1 MTKIIKFAYKIRSL
15 RILSRWI
22 VLGVDTL
29 ISALCSFI
37 VLFFVDTTVNT
48 LTNTME
54 AKYFVVSFF
63 SSVALFF
70 LLGIHK
76 SVIRHFSTHAVIQIV
91 IVSISKIICLKVL
104 SILGAWR
111 VEPTIFNLLIL
122 IDSLLTTF
130 SLIGFRVVLITV
142 YNLVVAQINTTC
154 KSVLIYGIGADSVA
168 IMNSLANSRQFRVA
182 GFVNSDRY
190 LRQYKVSNMKVY
202 TFESVEE
209 LYNHR
214 ENHIIDGIIYPD
226 YKSLQFESERLVAF
240 AQKVSIKSYVL
251 PSVDEITE
259 DGKPQVRIKEIQI
272 EDLLGR
278 NEIEINMKAI
288 TDSFANKTIM
298 VTGAAGSIGSELCR
312 QLVFFGV
319 KRLILFDN
327 AETPLHNIRLEL
339 ENKYP
344 TLNFVPCIGDVRSQD
359 RLTMAFE
366 EYRPEVVFHA
376 AAYKHV
382 PLMEENP
389 CEAVRV
395 NVTGTHQVAEHC
407 VKYGVEKMVMVSTD
421 KAVNPTN
428 VMGASKRL
436 AEIYVQSLGV
446 AIERGEIEGKTKFIT
461 TRFGNVLGSN
471 GSVIP
476 YFKKQIAEGGP
487 VTVTHPE
494 ITRYFMTIPE
504 ACRLVMD
511 AAAMSSGNEIYVFD
525 MGTPMKIA
533 DLAKKMIRLAGFEPD
548 VDIEVKYTG
557 LRPGEKL
564 YEELLSNE
572 ENTIPTSH
580 HKISV
585 AKVREYSYKEVIG
598 QFLELDKLA
607 SEVRVTESV
616 ALMKAMVPEFLSKN
630 SVYEKLDVKH

>member
-1 MTKIIKFAYKIRSL
+1 MTKIIRFAYKIRSL

-22 VLGVDTL
+22 VLGADTL
-29 ISALCSFI
+29 ISAMCSFV
-37 VLFFVDTTVNT
+37 VLFFIDTTVNT
-48 LTNTME
+48 LTETMSV
-54 AKYFVVSFF
+54 KYFVVSLISSVVLFF
-63 SSVALFF
+63 S
-70 LLGIHK
+70 LGIYK
-76 SVIRHFSTHAVIQIV
+76 SVIRHFSIHEIVQI
-91 IVSISKIICLKVL
+91 IIASIGKVLSLKVL
-104 SILGAWR
+104 SILGGWE
-111 VEPTIFNLLIL
+111 VQPTIFNLLII
-122 IDSLLTTF
+122 IDSLLTIF
-130 SLIGFRVVLITV
+130 LLVGFRITLITA

-154 KSVLIYGIGADSVA
+154 RSVLIYGIGANSVA
-168 IMNSLANSRQFRVA
+168 LMDSLANSPQFRVA
-182 GFVNSDRY
+182 GFVNPERY
-190 LRQYKVSNMKVY
+190 LSRYRVANRRVY
-202 TFESVEE
+202 TFDSAEE
-209 LYNHR
+209 LYKHR
-214 ENHIIDGIIYPD
+214 QAHIIDGIIYPD

-240 AQKVSIKSYVL
+240 AQTVNIKSYVL
-251 PSVDEITE
+251 PSVDEIAE

-278 NEIEINMKAI
+278 DEIEINMKAI
-288 TDSFANKTIM
+288 TDSFAGKTIM

-312 QLVFFGV
+312 QLVSFGV

-344 TLNFVPCIGDVRSQD
+344 SLNFVPCIGDVRSAD

-366 EYRPEVVFHA
+366 SYMPQVVFHA

-446 AIERGEIEGKTKFIT
+446 AIERGEMEGNTKFIT

-548 VDIEVKYTG
+548 VDIELKYTG

-585 AKVREYSYKEVIG
+585 AKVREYSYKDVIG
-598 QFLELDKLA
+598 QFLELDELA
-607 SEVRVTESV
+607 SSV
-616 ALMKAMVPEFLSKN
+616 QVIASVSLMKAMVPEFISKN